1 LATFSPII
9 TTSSP
14 VTVTSGVPT
23 ITYNELLQSIKG
35 GGYQDKIDTIYISAS
50 SFGQLSSNWALLTPT
65 QSGSFDAKPV
75 SYLIDPA
82 QKQPTA
88 FLDLKPYN
96 FVLDTLTSVAMN
108 MQPYSSVTLVVFAD
122 AQSAGQAFTKS
133 RNAPQIAPQ
142 NNVINTNVTIVKET
156 PKQNNEV
163 AKKVFVAA
171 ASVSV
176 IYLILNKL

>member
-1 LATFSPII
+1 MATFSPII

-35 GGYQDKIDTIYISAS
+35 GGYQDKIKTIYISAS
-50 SFGQLSSNWALLTPT
+50 SFGQLGSNWALIKPT
-65 QSGSFDAKPV
+65 QSGSFDATPL

-88 FLDLKPYN
+88 FLDLTQYN
-96 FVLDTLTSVAMN
+96 FVLDTLTSVTMN

-122 AQSAGQAFTKS
+122 AQSAGEAFTQS
-133 RNAPQIAPQ
+133 RNVPQ
-142 NNVINTNVTIVKET
+142 NNINSTNVETVKEL
-156 PKQNNEV
+156 PKTNNEV

-171 ASVSV
+171 ASVGV
-176 IYLILNKL
+176 IYLILTKL

>member
-1 LATFSPII
+1 MATFSPII
-9 TTSSP
+9 TNSSP

-65 QSGSFDAKPV
+65 QSGSFDAKPL

-96 FVLDTLTSVAMN
+96 FVLNTLTSVTMN

-122 AQSAGQAFTKS
+122 AQSIGQAFLQPKNT
-133 RNAPQIAPQ
+133 PQ
-142 NNVINTNVTIVKET
+142 NNVINTNLTNVPTIVET

-163 AKKVFVAA
+163 TKKVFVAA
-171 ASVSV
+171 ASVGV
-176 IYLILNKL
+176 IYLILSKL